1 VNPRRGI
8 STLLEYR
15 GLFDAGHVRV
25 MMPLASEARLEGR
38 SVFVGRTAELRQ
50 LTAALDALFSRRG
63 SLALV
68 GGDAG
73 AGKTAL
79 VEKLATTARQ
89 RGIEVLWGRCWES
102 GDTPPYWAWVQVLR
116 RHLRARSP
124 GAWAGPG
131 ESYLRY
137 LPQILPELPGS
148 SVAPGDLQQPD
159 QHTRLALFDEVTV
172 LLQPT
177 CRPFPSCNSLPGC
190 CPVAG

>member
-1 VNPRRGI
+1 M
-8 STLLEYR
+8 T
-15 GLFDAGHVRV
+15 
-25 MMPLASEARLEGR
+25 PLASEARLEGR

-50 LTAALDALFSRRG
+50 LTAALDTLFSRRG

-79 VEKLATTARQ
+79 VEKVATIARQ

-116 RHLRARSP
+116 RQLRARSP
-124 GAWAGPG
+124 GAWAGLG

-137 LPQILPELPGS
+137 LPQVLPELAGS
-148 SVAPGDLQQPD
+148 SVAPGDLPQPD

-172 LLQPT
+172 LLQAAADAQPLRTCTPPT
-177 CRPFPSCNSLPGC
+177 CRHFRSCNSLPGC
-190 CPVAG
+190 SPVAG